1 MRPHI
6 ANVFRRVSG
15 MPSSIIAW
23 LYGASVPCS
32 GDLLVALEA
41 LWERDPS
48 AQNNVIAEGRRL
60 LLSAFKRVEQRERWI
75 AERECAAFLGRL
87 QRVSTLRRARRGV
100 ETRSTPPEC
109 ERFVASTPTRGAKNH

>member
-41 LWERDPS
+41 LWKRDPL
-48 AQNNVIAEGRRL
+48 AQNKLIAEGRGL

-75 AERECAAFLGRL
+75 AERECAAFLTRL
-87 QRVSTLRRARRGV
+87 QR
-100 ETRSTPPEC
+100 
-109 ERFVASTPTRGAKNH
+109 ASPDAAQKAGIG

>member
-41 LWERDPS
+41 LWKRDPS

-60 LLSAFKRVEQRERWI
+60 LLSAFKRVEQRER
-75 AERECAAFLGRL
+75 
-87 QRVSTLRRARRGV
+87 
-100 ETRSTPPEC
+100 
-109 ERFVASTPTRGAKNH
+109 

>member
-41 LWERDPS
+41 LWKRDPS
-48 AQNNVIAEGRRL
+48 ARNNAIAEGRRL
-60 LLSAFKRVEQRERWI
+60 LLSAFKRVERRERWI
-75 AERECAAFLGRL
+75 AERECAAFLGRM
-87 QRVSTLRRARRGV
+87 QRVSR
-100 ETRSTPPEC
+100 
-109 ERFVASTPTRGAKNH
+109 

>member
-32 GDLLVALEA
+32 GDLLVALQA
-41 LWERDPS
+41 LWKRDPS
-48 AQNNVIAEGRRL
+48 AQNNVIAEGSFSGMVGL
-60 LLSAFKRVEQRERWI
+60 PVVVQNSGNGVLIQNATI
-75 AERECAAFLGRL
+75 INL
-87 QRVSTLRRARRGV
+87 QV
-100 ETRSTPPEC
+100 
-109 ERFVASTPTRGAKNH
+109 K

>member
-6 ANVFRRVSG
+6 VNVFRRVSG

-41 LWERDPS
+41 LWKRDPS
-48 AQNNVIAEGRRL
+48 AQNKMIAEGRRL
-60 LLSAFKRVEQRERWI
+60 LLSAFRRVEQRERWV
-75 AERECAAFLGRL
+75 AERECVAFLARL
-87 QRVSTLRRARRGV
+87 QR
-100 ETRSTPPEC
+100 
-109 ERFVASTPTRGAKNH
+109 ASKHAT